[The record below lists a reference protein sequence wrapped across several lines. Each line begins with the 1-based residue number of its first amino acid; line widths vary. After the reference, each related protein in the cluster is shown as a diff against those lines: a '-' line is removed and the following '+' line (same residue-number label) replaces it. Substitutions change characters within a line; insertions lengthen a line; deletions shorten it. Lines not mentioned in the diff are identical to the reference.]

1 MMKKY
6 VVLLVILACHS
17 LFVKA
22 QQKSFTMEDS
32 LRGTLG
38 EGRTWWD
45 LLHYEIGL
53 KPDYGN
59 LSITGSNKITFK
71 TIAGN
76 QPGYLQLD
84 LQEPMKV
91 DSVLF
96 KNKALKINK
105 KGRNAWMV
113 YFTEKF
119 NAGDTL
125 AIQVFFSG
133 KPRRAIKAPWD
144 GGFIFDKDK
153 EGRRWM
159 TIACQGIGAS
169 VWLPCKDHQE
179 DEPDMGVVQHIT
191 VDAALTAVANGR
203 LTGVKDEQNG
213 TKTYSWKV
221 ESPINNYSIIPYI
234 GHYINNGETYQG
246 ENGKLDMNYW
256 VLDYNADKIDYLKT
270 DARRTIKAL
279 EYWFGPYPFYKDGYQ
294 LIEAPH
300 LGMEHQSAVA
310 YGNQFKPG
318 YLGRDLSGSGWGK
331 KFDFITVHESGHEWF
346 GNNITSKDV
355 ADMWIHESFT
365 CYSETLFLDF
375 FYGNQAGNEYNQGIR
390 KNIANDEPV
399 IGAYGVN
406 SRGSG
411 SDMYYKGANMLHTIR
426 HSVNNDSLFRKMLR
440 DMGQVYYHKTVTTTE
455 VEQFMNAKLDT
466 DFSTVFT
473 QYLRTTQVPELE
485 FYTKKGKIYFR
496 YTNCVKGFNLPL
508 TLSIPGVENKT
519 IRITPK
525 ESWQNVK
532 TFDKSEL
539 YFNKENIEK
548 MYYLKVKNIKSK

>member
-1 MMKKY
+1 MIKKY
-6 VVLLVILACHS
+6 LLLLGLIAGNFTALT
-17 LFVKA
+17 A

-32 LRGTLG
+32 LRGTMG
-38 EGRTWWD
+38 AGRTWWD
-45 LLHYEIGL
+45 LLHYEVAL
-53 KPDYGN
+53 KPDYKT
-59 LSITGSNKITFK
+59 LSITGSNKIMFK
-71 TIAGN
+71 TVLAN

-84 LQEPMKV
+84 LQEPMRI

-96 KNKALKINK
+96 RNKALKIDR
-105 KGRNAWMV
+105 KGRNAWMIN
-113 YFTEKF
+113 FTGNF
-119 NAGDTL
+119 NVGDTQT
-125 AIQVFFSG
+125 IQVFFSG
-133 KPRRAIKAPWD
+133 KPRRALKAPWD

-153 EGRRWM
+153 QGRPWM

-191 VDAALTAVANGR
+191 VDSSLTAVANGR
-203 LTGVKDEQNG
+203 LIGINNHKNG
-213 TKTYSWKV
+213 TTTYSWKV
-221 ESPINNYSIIPYI
+221 VYPINSYSIIPYI
-234 GHYINNGETYQG
+234 GHYTNGAEIYKG
-246 ENGKLDMNYW
+246 EKGSLDMNYW

-270 DARRTIKAL
+270 DAKRTIEAL
-279 EYWFGPYPFYKDGYQ
+279 EHWFGPYPFYKDGYQ

-375 FYGNQAGNEYNQGIR
+375 FYGNTAGNEYNKGIR

-399 IGAYGVN
+399 IGTYNVS

-426 HSVNNDSLFRKMLR
+426 HSINNDSLFRQMLR
-440 DMGQVYYHKTVTTTE
+440 QMGEVYYHKTVTTND
-455 VEQFMNAKLDT
+455 VERFMNDKLGT
-466 DFSTVFT
+466 DFSSVFT
-473 QYLRTTQVPELE
+473 QYLRTTQVPVLE
-485 FYTKKGKIYFR
+485 FYTKKNKIYFR
-496 YTNCVKGFNLPL
+496 YTECIKGFNLPL
-508 TLSIPGVENKT
+508 TLFAPNGDTKKIF
-519 IRITPK
+519 PK
-525 ESWQNVK
+525 EAWQSIN
-532 TFDKSEL
+532 TFDNWERYFSKEQIEML
-539 YFNKENIEK
+539 YYIKVVNK
-548 MYYLKVKNIKSK
+548 M